1 VFWNNLNITLRNFI
15 KNKFYS
21 IVNILSL
28 ALGLACVFYILLYIQ
43 DELTYDKHHENYKRI
58 WRLESDFTISER
70 HDQVAK
76 SSFAVGPTFL
86 KDYPQV
92 EAFVRFRESSNT
104 IFRYDDKVF
113 YEDQVYYADS
123 SVFDIFTHHFVLGT
137 PDKALTEPN
146 TIVITESFAEKYFG
160 DEDPLGKII
169 SIQDGLSCMVT
180 AVIKDLPDNSHLKFS
195 ALISMVSYGQVIG
208 EEMYTNLETNQFWAM
223 RLFTYILLEEN
234 SNIIEILEK
243 YPEFNET
250 YVEAISKQLNG
261 SLDLMVHRL
270 DEIHLHT
277 NLGWDLPTGNNTLV
291 YVFLMIA
298 LFILIIASINYMN
311 LATARSAEKAK
322 EVGIRKVVG
331 AFRHQLIKLFL
342 TESFLFSLVALLIAI
357 FLCEIFLPAFNEL
370 TDKDLSLNIASKWM
384 VYLFMIIITLIVGF
398 ISGSYPSFYLS
409 SFLPVT
415 VLKGRINTGK
425 KNGRLR
431 RGLMIFQFTISVIMI
446 ISTMI
451 ISGQMRF
458 IRHMDLGYNT
468 ESVYYANIS
477 DTSIMKKLPVLKQE
491 LLKIPEVE
499 YVSSSEN
506 VMGQGI
512 FMDVM
517 LIETEEDMHEQ
528 LVGFYF
534 IDHDYLD
541 MMNIELLQGRD
552 FESQSIT
559 DVDEAILIN
568 EKAVEEFGW
577 SVDPLGKK
585 MLRRNPVKNYQV
597 TGIVKDFHFNTLHEA
612 IEPMAFI
619 LNDEPNSFLYLKIS
633 SHDLSGTLKKVEK
646 IWERSDP
653 THPFIYHSLKD
664 SMRDLYVAER
674 KLLSIIGFFSF
685 LSIFI
690 AILGLFSLSSFVTEK
705 YAKEIGI
712 RKVLGSSVLNI
723 FLMLS
728 GKFMI
733 LVIIANIIAW
743 PVSWVIMKKWLENFV
758 YHTSIQWWFFVA
770 AGLVSFFVAL
780 LTICYQTYRSARI
793 NPVEILKYE

>member
-1 VFWNNLNITLRNFI
+1 
-15 KNKFYS
+15 
-21 IVNILSL
+21 
-28 ALGLACVFYILLYIQ
+28 
-43 DELTYDKHHENYKRI
+43 
-58 WRLESDFTISER
+58 
-70 HDQVAK
+70 
-76 SSFAVGPTFL
+76 
-86 KDYPQV
+86 
-92 EAFVRFRESSNT
+92 
-104 IFRYDDKVF
+104 
-113 YEDQVYYADS
+113 
-123 SVFDIFTHHFVLGT
+123 
-137 PDKALTEPN
+137 
-146 TIVITESFAEKYFG
+146 
-160 DEDPLGKII
+160 
-169 SIQDGLSCMVT
+169 
-180 AVIKDLPDNSHLKFS
+180 
-195 ALISMVSYGQVIG
+195 
-208 EEMYTNLETNQFWAM
+208 
-223 RLFTYILLEEN
+223 
-234 SNIIEILEK
+234 
-243 YPEFNET
+243 
-250 YVEAISKQLNG
+250 
-261 SLDLMVHRL
+261 MVHRL

-619 LNDEPNSFLYLKIS
+619 LNISRITLKIYLK
-633 SHDLSGTLKKVEK
+633 
-646 IWERSDP
+646 
-653 THPFIYHSLKD
+653 
-664 SMRDLYVAER
+664 
-674 KLLSIIGFFSF
+674 
-685 LSIFI
+685 
-690 AILGLFSLSSFVTEK
+690 
-705 YAKEIGI
+705 
-712 RKVLGSSVLNI
+712 
-723 FLMLS
+723 
-728 GKFMI
+728 
-733 LVIIANIIAW
+733 
-743 PVSWVIMKKWLENFV
+743 
-758 YHTSIQWWFFVA
+758 
-770 AGLVSFFVAL
+770 
-780 LTICYQTYRSARI
+780 QT
-793 NPVEILKYE
+793 NPIVFYI